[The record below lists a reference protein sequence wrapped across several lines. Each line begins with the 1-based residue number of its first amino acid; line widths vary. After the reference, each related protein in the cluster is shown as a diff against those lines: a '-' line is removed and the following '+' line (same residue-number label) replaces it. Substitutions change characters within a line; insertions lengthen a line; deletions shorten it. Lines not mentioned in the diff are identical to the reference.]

1 MALTTQVT
9 DVQAGF
15 VDGKLQVKYFNVS
28 ISAGVFPDSLNG
40 SIQVTPK
47 DGVTI
52 ASTPE
57 EIENIAKA
65 KVKNLTDDEDST
77 PANT

>member
-1 MALTTQVT
+1 MALTAQVT

-15 VDGKLQVKYFNVS
+15 INGKLQVKYFNVS
-28 ISAGVFPDSLNG
+28 ISAGGFPDSLNG

-52 ASTPE
+52 TSTPE
-57 EIENIAKA
+57 EVENIAKT
-65 KVKNLTDDEDST
+65 KVKNLADDKDST
-77 PANT
+77 PSNT